1 MRTFK
6 AFSASCFR
14 SLNVI
19 FLHTFL
25 SRIVKFPPIPLLSYR
40 SGNNKNNLLYLTQPN
55 LAKICFLQSRAI
67 VQSNPSLFG
76 SGNQRA
82 TSIIYSVAL
91 K

>member
-1 MRTFK
+1 M
-6 AFSASCFR
+6 
-14 SLNVI
+14 NVQVI
-19 FLHTFL
+19 FAFFHK
-25 SRIVKFPPIPLLSYR
+25 V
-40 SGNNKNNLLYLTQPN
+40 NNKNNLLYPTQRN